1 MFSKLEV
8 ITQLGNSKPQT
19 GHRAESRGLM
29 KRKRMK
35 KSYSNFGI
43 YLILAALTLLL
54 TSCNKTPSY
63 SIPEDFE
70 QATLQKVEYPEAK
83 FIVFS
88 DPHFYD
94 LSLGSSGSAFQEELD
109 TDRKLLVESSE
120 IIAETVGNIKKQ
132 DVDFVLISGDLT
144 KDGEEINHLKFQKLL
159 DGIEATGKS
168 VYVIP
173 GNHDVNNLKA
183 IRYDGAQKE
192 RVANVSAEKFAE
204 IYKNQGYGEAIA
216 RDENSLSYFAE
227 MKPGLWL
234 MALDSCR
241 WKENTSEHT
250 IHGGAFSDK
259 TLNWIETML
268 IRAKKENKAVIGMMH
283 HGAVPHFPEQE
294 ETFSDY
300 VVKDYNKATSMFAAL
315 GVKMVFTG
323 HYHSQD
329 ITRFNAQ
336 EGNSKLY
343 DIETGSLI
351 TFPNPY
357 RKVKITSDQ
366 KLHLSVRVVPG
377 ISSYPDGFRGY
388 SKNFTLTHTAK
399 AVDRALQ
406 DFWVSDEDRVKVK
419 MQIAKGYVTHLQGD
433 EQKPE
438 SVVNTDGLNLWGKFI
453 LNVKGDLIE
462 SWYTDLPPA
471 DNEVVLDL

>member
-1 MFSKLEV
+1 
-8 ITQLGNSKPQT
+8 
-19 GHRAESRGLM
+19 M
-29 KRKRMK
+29 KGKR
-35 KSYSNFGI
+35 KSYSHFGI
-43 YLILAALTLLL
+43 YLILTALTLLL

-63 SIPEDFE
+63 TIPEDFE
-70 QATLQKVEYPEAK
+70 QEILQKVEYPEAK

-88 DPHFYD
+88 DPHYYD
-94 LSLGSSGSAFQEELD
+94 LSLGRDGSAFQEELD

-120 IIAETVGNIKKQ
+120 IITETVENIKKQ
-132 DVDFVLISGDLT
+132 DVDFVLVSGDLT
-144 KDGEEINHLKFQKLL
+144 KDGEEINHVKFQKLL
-159 DGIEATGKS
+159 DGIEATGKP

-173 GNHDVNNLKA
+173 GNHDVNNLLA
-183 IRYDGAQKE
+183 IRYEGDQKE

-227 MKPGLWL
+227 IKPGLWL

-259 TLNWIETML
+259 TLHWIEKML

-283 HGAVPHFPEQE
+283 HGVVPHFPEQD

-300 VVKDYNKATSMFAAL
+300 VVQGYKQVASMFAAW
-315 GVKMVFTG
+315 GVRMVFTG
-323 HYHSQD
+323 HYHAQD
-329 ITRFNAQ
+329 ITRFNNQ
-336 EGNSKLY
+336 DGNTKLY

-357 RKVKITSDQ
+357 RKVEITSDQ

-377 ISSYPDGFRGY
+377 ISSHPNGFREY
-388 SKNFTLTHTAK
+388 SQDFTLSHTAK

-406 DFWVSDEDRVKVK
+406 EYWVSDEDRLKVK
-419 MQIAKGYVTHLQGD
+419 MQIAKGYLTHLKGD
-433 EQKPE
+433 EQIPE
-438 SVVNTDGLNLWGKFI
+438 KIVDKEGLNLWGKLI

-471 DNEVVLDL
+471 DNKVVLDL